1 MKIHL
6 TGGIVVERNEP
17 AKPVAEAK
25 AAPAKRGRKPKTE
38 KVEEPKVVDS
48 EPQSED

>member
-1 MKIHL
+1 MKLHL
-6 TGGIVVERNEP
+6 SGGLIIERNE
-17 AKPVAEAK
+17 
-25 AAPAKRGRKPKTE
+25 PAKRGRKPKAE